1 MNKYYVYTVNSD
13 TPFVVRTQDDLQE
26 IYWDTVWDTVAESD
40 GKGVWRFEYEGEQ
53 KPGRTPTK
61 YDSIFRV
68 EHIVSIVKI
77 IE

>member
-13 TPFVVRTQDDLQE
+13 TPFVVRTEDDLQE
-26 IYWDTVWDTVAESD
+26 TYWDTVAESD
-40 GKGVWRFEYEGEQ
+40 GKGLLRFEFEYDGEQ

-61 YDSIFRV
+61 YDSVFRL

>member
-13 TPFVVRTQDDLQE
+13 EPFIVRTKNDLQQNY
-26 IYWDTVWDTVAESD
+26 ISAVVKTK
-40 GKGVWRFEYEGEQ
+40 GQGVWRFEYEGEE

-61 YDSIFRV
+61 YDSVFRV
-68 EHIVSIVKI
+68 EHIVSVVKI

>member
-13 TPFVVRTQDDLQE
+13 TPFVVRTMDNLLDK
-26 IYWDTVWDTVAESD
+26 YWYRVSKTDCN
-40 GKGVWRFEYEGEQ
+40 GLWRFEYEGEQ

-61 YDSIFRV
+61 YDSVFRLD
-68 EHIVSIVKI
+68 HIVSIVKI

>member
-13 TPFVVRTQDDLQE
+13 TPFVVRTMDNLLDKYWYRVAKTDCNDL
-26 IYWDTVWDTVAESD
+26 
-40 GKGVWRFEYEGEQ
+40 WRFEYEGEQ

-61 YDSIFRV
+61 YDSVFRLD
-68 EHIVSIVKI
+68 HIVSIVKI

>member
-13 TPFVVRTQDDLQE
+13 TPFVIRTQDDLQE
-26 IYWDTVWDTVAESD
+26 KYWDTVAESD
-40 GKGVWRFEYEGEQ
+40 GKGLLRFEYEGEE

-61 YDSIFRV
+61 YDSVFRV
-68 EHIVSIVKI
+68 EHIVSVVKI

>member
-13 TPFVVRTQDDLQE
+13 EPFIVRTKNDLQQNY
-26 IYWDTVWDTVAESD
+26 ISAVVKTK
-40 GKGVWRFEYEGEQ
+40 GQGVWRFEYEGEE

-61 YDSIFRV
+61 YDSVFRV

>member
-13 TPFVVRTQDDLQE
+13 TPFVVRTRVDLPE
-26 IYWDTVWDTVAESD
+26 KYLNTVATTNGE
-40 GKGVWRFEYEGEQ
+40 GAMRFENEGEQ

-61 YDSIFRV
+61 YDSVFRL

>member
-1 MNKYYVYTVNSD
+1 MKKYFVYTVNSD
-13 TPFVVRTQDDLQE
+13 EPFIISTKNDLQQNYISAVVE
-26 IYWDTVWDTVAESD
+26 TN
-40 GKGVWRFEYEGEQ
+40 GVGTWRFEYEGEE

-61 YDSIFRV
+61 YDSVFRV

>member
-13 TPFVVRTQDDLQE
+13 EPFVVRTQDDLQDK
-26 IYWDTVWDTVAESD
+26 YWDTVAETD
-40 GKGVWRFEYEGEQ
+40 GNGTWGFEYEGEE

-61 YDSIFRV
+61 YHSVFRV

>member
-13 TPFVVRTQDDLQE
+13 TPFVVRTEDDLQE
-26 IYWDTVWDTVAESD
+26 TYWDTVWDTVAESD
-40 GKGVWRFEYEGEQ
+40 GKGLWRFEYEGEQ

-61 YDSIFRV
+61 YDSVFRV
-68 EHIVSIVKI
+68 EHIVSVVKI

>member
-13 TPFVVRTQDDLQE
+13 TPFVVRTRVDLQE
-26 IYWDTVWDTVAESD
+26 KYLNTVAKT
-40 GKGVWRFEYEGEQ
+40 KGEGAMRFEYEGEQ

-61 YDSIFRV
+61 YDSIFRLD
-68 EHIVSIVKI
+68 HIVSIVKI

>member
-13 TPFVVRTQDDLQE
+13 TPFVVRTKDDLQD
-26 IYWDTVWDTVAESD
+26 IYLNRVAKTD
-40 GKGVWRFEYEGEQ
+40 GKGLWRFEYEGEE

-61 YDSIFRV
+61 YYSSFRV

>member
-13 TPFVVRTQDDLQE
+13 EPFVVRTKDDLQDK
-26 IYWDTVWDTVAESD
+26 YWGTVAET
-40 GKGVWRFEYEGEQ
+40 GGEGLWRFEYEGEQ

-61 YDSIFRV
+61 YYSIFRV
-68 EHIVSIVKI
+68 EHIVSVVKI

>member
-13 TPFVVRTQDDLQE
+13 TPFVVRIDDDLQE
-26 IYWDTVWDTVAESD
+26 EYCDTIVETD
-40 GKGVWRFEYEGEQ
+40 GKGLWRFEYEGEQ

-61 YDSIFRV
+61 YDSVFRV

>member
-13 TPFVVRTQDDLQE
+13 TPFVVRTKDDLQE
-26 IYWDTVWDTVAESD
+26 KYYWDTVVTAK

>member
-13 TPFVVRTQDDLQE
+13 TPFVVRTNYDLQE
-26 IYWDTVWDTVAESD
+26 QYWNTVAEKDS
-40 GKGVWRFEYEGEQ
+40 KGLWRFEYEGEQ

-61 YDSIFRV
+61 YDSVFRLD
-68 EHIVSIVKI
+68 HIVSVVKI

>member
-13 TPFVVRTQDDLQE
+13 TPFVVRTKDDLQE
-26 IYWDTVWDTVAESD
+26 EYWDTVVNTE
-40 GKGVWRFEYEGEQ
+40 GKGLWRFEYEGEQ

-61 YDSIFRV
+61 YKSVFRV
-68 EHIVSIVKI
+68 EHIVSVVKI

>member
-13 TPFVVRTQDDLQE
+13 TPFVVRTKHDLQE
-26 IYWDTVWDTVAESD
+26 NYWDRIAKTNGEGAM
-40 GKGVWRFEYEGEQ
+40 RFEYEGEQ

-61 YDSIFRV
+61 YDSVFRLD
-68 EHIVSIVKI
+68 HIVSIVKI